1 MNHYQISRTSEQALD
16 EQRRIKDE
24 LQADVGA
31 GRGRAKQIQDELET
45 VGVQLGDA
53 RVDKHEDARRRKKQE
68 IVESFKR
75 EIPGVVSCG
84 FLLLNIRLFIFIL

>member
-1 MNHYQISRTSEQALD
+1 MILIYLFCRTSEIALED
-16 EQRRIKDE
+16 QHRIRAE

-31 GRGRAKQIQDELET
+31 GRGRAAELQAELEE
-45 VGVQLGDA
+45 VGEQLGDA

-75 EIPGVVSCG
+75 EIPGVV
-84 FLLLNIRLFIFIL
+84 RMIL